1 MERLRALHAVG
12 FVHNDLKL
20 ENLVIGRADPNE
32 IYLIDF
38 GLTRRYLDH
47 ETKEHLNKKQ
57 MHVFQGNFKFATK
70 K

>member
-1 MERLRALHAVG
+1 MERLRVLHAVG

-20 ENLVIGRADPNE
+20 ENMVIGRDDPNE

-38 GLTRRYLDH
+38 GLTRRYLDN
-47 ETKEHLNKKQ
+47 ETKEHLEKKK